1 MLALSESPSS
11 ISASVL
17 LSAGADKAA
26 KRPQGVIN
34 Q

>member
-1 MLALSESPSS
+1 MLDLSESLSS
-11 ISASVL
+11 VSASVL
-17 LSAGADKAA
+17 LSASADKAA